1 MRHLALL
8 LPLLAVLAAGCM
20 GGDSAAIDRSELS
33 GLVLQQEDLPAA
45 FIRFDE
51 GRQGIADQP
60 AGERADPTRFDRIEG
75 WKARY
80 RREGATAATKGLLV
94 VESLADVF
102 ESESGAGDELTAYR
116 SGIAEGWRALEDPP
130 LGDEAL
136 AATLTQGEAR
146 FYLVAWRTENATA
159 SINVNGFEVTL
170 EDALALA
177 RRQAMRIEAA
187 ADA

>member
-1 MRHLALL
+1 VRPLALL
-8 LPLLAVLAAGCM
+8 SLLVLLVAGCM
-20 GGDSAAIDRSELS
+20 GGDSAAIDRSELR
-33 GLVLQQEDLPAA
+33 GLVLQQEDLPAS

-80 RREGATAATKGLLV
+80 RREGATAATKGPLV

-102 ESESGAGDELTAYR
+102 EGEGGARDELAAHRTELP
-116 SGIAEGWRALEDPP
+116 EGWRALEDPV

-136 AATLTQGEAR
+136 AATLAQGAVS
-146 FYLVAWRTENATA
+146 FYLVAWRTDNATA

-177 RRQAMRIEAA
+177 RRQETRIQAA
-187 ADA
+187 AEG